1 MARTGVVIG
10 KGAKEIS
17 PVIIQSG
24 KRGIQKADNLNT
36 NLGIYTKN
44 IINQST
50 PKLENAYYGTKVF
63 LYTPENIIKGMMG
76 VEIANDVFN
85 DGSPIPLTPIGTI
98 LSGIKNTDSLLND
111 KEKIKDIKNIFI
123 SNDINGNQ

>member
-1 MARTGVVIG
+1 MVTKV
-10 KGAKEIS
+10 S
-17 PVIIQSG
+17 SLVIIQSG

-76 VEIANDVFN
+76 ADVLNGAILPDPPSTPTQSLGFSIKRFIFDQN
-85 DGSPIPLTPIGTI
+85 FSSPFE
-98 LSGIKNTDSLLND
+98 NQ
-111 KEKIKDIKNIFI
+111 KDINE
-123 SNDINGNQ
+123 

>member
-1 MARTGVVIG
+1 MVTKV
-10 KGAKEIS
+10 S
-17 PVIIQSG
+17 SLVIIQSG

-76 VEIANDVFN
+76 ADVLNGAISPEPPMTIPQMIGNRIKAWGIDPIIYKASNFNEIND
-85 DGSPIPLTPIGTI
+85 
-98 LSGIKNTDSLLND
+98 
-111 KEKIKDIKNIFI
+111 E
-123 SNDINGNQ
+123 Q